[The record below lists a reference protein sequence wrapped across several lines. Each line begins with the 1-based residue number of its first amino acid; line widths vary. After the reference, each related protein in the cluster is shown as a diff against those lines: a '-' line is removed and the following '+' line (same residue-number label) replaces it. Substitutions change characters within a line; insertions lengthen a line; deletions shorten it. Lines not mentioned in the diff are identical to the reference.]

1 MSMRK
6 FKGPWR
12 TPTVDMPR
20 LGERV
25 LICREKEPGE
35 LMVEQAWLTEGGWW
49 KVFGTNCK
57 RIIAWRPMPKPP
69 EMEVEP

>member
-1 MSMRK
+1 MSERK

-12 TPTVDMPR
+12 APTESLPR
-20 LGERV
+20 IGERV
-25 LICREKEPGE
+25 LICREFTKDE
-35 LMVEQAWLTEGGWW
+35 LIVEQAWLTPQGWW

-69 EMEVEP
+69 EVNEP

>member
-1 MSMRK
+1 MRK
-6 FKGPWR
+6 FKGPWVA
-12 TPTVDMPR
+12 PTESMPQ

-35 LMVEQAWLTEGGWW
+35 LIVEQAWLTEGGWW

-57 RIIAWRPMPKPP
+57 RILAWRPMPEPP
-69 EMEVEP
+69 EVNKI